1 VGPDPGKLTLT
12 DNNLNVSGAQQNI
25 LLNAVGT
32 IGTTALTLVPSANP
46 VYALQTFSVTITL
59 TVGGQPDPGQPVTL
73 TYNPGTGP
81 VVIPLTTN
89 ANGTATYTFNGG
101 LNAGSYLIAG
111 NFAGS
116 TTQSSSSQS
125 FTEVVNAYPTTSVL
139 SFTPAVP
146 LTTSNVVLSVAVAAP
161 LASTL
166 PTGTVTFYNGTTVLG
181 TVALSSAVAQLSIG
195 SLPTGPYTLS
205 CTYSG
210 ATNFAASTCAPV
222 TFTVVPPSD
231 FSLTANPPSITIE
244 TQHHKTMQLTLT
256 SIGPFAGPVTL
267 GCQGPLPPYLT
278 CELPPSETLTVGQ
291 TLNFNFTMDTD
302 AVLDFLAQN
311 SPADK
316 PAQTHAVSRIVFALL
331 LPLALAGFARR
342 RKMLRRVLLLMVLVV
357 GATALTACGDKWPA
371 HTPPGT
377 YTITVVGTGVTS
389 KGLTSHTLPITLTV
403 TP

>member
-1 VGPDPGKLTLT
+1 
-12 DNNLNVSGAQQNI
+12 
-25 LLNAVGT
+25 
-32 IGTTALTLVPSANP
+32 
-46 VYALQTFSVTITL
+46 
-59 TVGGQPDPGQPVTL
+59 
-73 TYNPGTGP
+73 
-81 VVIPLTTN
+81 
-89 ANGTATYTFNGG
+89 
-101 LNAGSYLIAG
+101 
-111 NFAGS
+111 
-116 TTQSSSSQS
+116 
-125 FTEVVNAYPTTSVL
+125 
-139 SFTPAVP
+139 
-146 LTTSNVVLSVAVAAP
+146 
-161 LASTL
+161 
-166 PTGTVTFYNGTTVLG
+166 
-181 TVALSSAVAQLSIG
+181 
-195 SLPTGPYTLS
+195 
-205 CTYSG
+205 
-210 ATNFAASTCAPV
+210 
-222 TFTVVPPSD
+222 VVPPSD

-377 YTITVVGTGVTS
+377 YTITVVGTAVTS